1 MLESWSSTAFSTYGT
16 DLGVK
21 STPLQSNK
29 ITAATATT
37 ANADRRPSAIR
48 KISPLQPRYIRNTSF
63 SGRVRWLIRAEES
76 TFAELEGEV
85 KRNIF
90 ERARE

>member
-29 ITAATATT
+29 ITDASRD
-37 ANADRRPSAIR
+37 ANRDASRDAS
-48 KISPLQPRYIRNTSF
+48 RNT
-63 SGRVRWLIRAEES
+63 GRDTGRGRK
-76 TFAELEGEV
+76 GNV
-85 KRNIF
+85 K
-90 ERARE
+90 A